1 MSSDSNSKKLKFFL
15 LSNKRKDADG
25 SVVGK
30 LKEKIESMGHVCEC
44 RDEGS
49 NLEIQSFY
57 IQIQRMFPKMLI
69 LSWFLVVMEQFFR
82 HQEIFMCFRSL
93 F

>member
-30 LKEKIESMGHVCEC
+30 LKEKL
-44 RDEGS
+44 
-49 NLEIQSFY
+49 NLWD
-57 IQIQRMFPKMLI
+57 MFVSVAMKVLT
-69 LSWFLVVMEQFFR
+69 
-82 HQEIFMCFRSL
+82 
-93 F
+93 